1 MRNPFKKKTGG
12 NIIFAALNGFTDLT
26 SKLEKGM
33 ETLAEERQ
41 KNLQEVYE
49 SEQKHKALVATKDQE
64 LTEINIAEG
73 AAKVAIHNV
82 SVLLGLNG

>member
-1 MRNPFKKKTGG
+1 MRNPFKKVTGG

-26 SKLEKGM
+26 SKLEKGL
-33 ETLAEERQ
+33 ETLAAEREA
-41 KNLQEVYE
+41 NLSEVYL
-49 SEQKHKALVATKDQE
+49 SEQKHKALVAVKDQE

-82 SVLLGLNG
+82 SVLLGLS